1 MFRGVVDR
9 PSHENGLLVTFTG
22 SSPALGSRLIDGG
35 GRVVGIVDTV
45 LGHVDDPL
53 LHMKL
58 RIDADPVQLIGLH
71 LEVQSRQRT
80 WDDRKRDQRK
90 GRGDHRGRDR
100 RDNRG
105 GQRRDQ
111 RGGGDW
117 DCPKCRNSNFSFR
130 TECNRCNAPKPRG
143 RGDSRGDRRGG
154 DRRGGDRRG
163 GDRRGGDRRGGDR
176 RGGDRRGSNNGGDW
190 TCPKCQNSNFAFR
203 TECNRC
209 SAPRGGGGRRGGD
222 RRGGDRRGGER
233 RGGDRRGGDRRG
245 GDRRGGERRGGD
257 RRGGDRR
264 GGDRRGG
271 DRRGGDRRGGDRR
284 GAPRRGSGG
293 VNKGAK
299 GRSQSRSGRVFK
311 PRKRGKD
318 ARHYH
323 SQRNPKNPF
332 NDD

>member
-22 SSPALGSRLIDGG
+22 ASPALGSRLIDGG

-176 RGGDRRGSNNGGDW
+176 RGGDRRGGDRRGGDRRGSKNGGDW

-209 SAPRGGGGRRGGD
+209 SAPRSGGGRRDDGN
-222 RRGGDRRGGER
+222 RSERGGR

-245 GDRRGGERRGGD
+245 GDRRGGASNRMN
-257 RRGGDRR
+257 
-264 GGDRRGG
+264 

-299 GRSQSRSGRVFK
+299 GRPQSRSGRVFK